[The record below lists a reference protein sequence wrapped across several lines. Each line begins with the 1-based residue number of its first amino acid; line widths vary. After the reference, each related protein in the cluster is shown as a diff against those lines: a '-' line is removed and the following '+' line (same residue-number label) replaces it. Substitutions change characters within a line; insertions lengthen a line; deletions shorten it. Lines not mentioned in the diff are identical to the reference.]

1 MSRTMHI
8 VVQFSLLVIWALIL
22 RNIPSIPPGNHGLA
36 DIIEISLFHFYVIAL
51 ALKTLECEAA
61 KPAKAPAKH

>member
-22 RNIPSIPPGNHGLA
+22 ISDSSITASSQSCTQPPYLDGSSPKL
-36 DIIEISLFHFYVIAL
+36 
-51 ALKTLECEAA
+51 LESECRE
-61 KPAKAPAKH
+61 HYSET